1 MRKHQKHGSTMPNE
15 IEIQKRSLFE
25 KLFGLSPKSVAE
37 SHKELRFTRSRQ
49 ASQFFILS
57 AFLGMLGVASLIAIF
72 ASWGP
77 DDSDFQIY
85 AWLCLLPLIP
95 AYFTLRIAIHCIRH
109 AYILL
114 TPMGVEVF
122 PFFKPEKNLQV
133 IFWQEIDSYDI
144 AGSQLKLHANAEKTS
159 GTVLTLKPLGSAQIS
174 LLQKAIEARTTNK

>member
-1 MRKHQKHGSTMPNE
+1 MPTE
-15 IEIQKRSLFE
+15 TDIQKRTLFE

-57 AFLGMLGVASLIAIF
+57 AFLLMLGVASLIALF

-77 DDSDFQIY
+77 DDVDFQFY
-85 AWLCLLPLIP
+85 AWFCLLPLIP
-95 AYFTLRIAIHCIRH
+95 AYFTLRIGIHCIRH

-133 IFWQEIDSYDI
+133 IFWQEIDSFD
-144 AGSQLKLHANAEKTS
+144 LDDCLLTLHSSPEKTS
-159 GTVLTLKPLGSAQIS
+159 GTALTLKPLASEQIS
-174 LLQKAIEARTTNK
+174 LLRKAIEARTSSN